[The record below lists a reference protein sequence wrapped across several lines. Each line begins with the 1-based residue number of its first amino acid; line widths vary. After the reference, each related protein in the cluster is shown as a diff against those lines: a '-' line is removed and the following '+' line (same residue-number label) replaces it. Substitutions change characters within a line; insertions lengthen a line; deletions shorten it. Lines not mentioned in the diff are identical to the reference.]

1 MVSVWTHSTE
11 QIQRGGHAAMGH
23 AHAILQHDVLVL
35 LDELLLH
42 GTHSRE
48 EQHQPIIG
56 IAYSFV
62 DNQLRN

>member
-1 MVSVWTHSTE
+1 MRPW
-11 QIQRGGHAAMGH
+11 AGH